1 MAYRARS
8 PQRERIGDGVRS
20 RIVGLA
26 IWASVLAIG
35 LFGVPLGVAVLQ
47 YAVQAERS
55 ELQRIADAVAIVVA
69 GDVYD
74 EEQIDYVGREGA
86 VDLAVYDD
94 DGELLGGRGPVGP
107 GPELTDAL
115 LGRVGTGTRDGRLVV
130 VVPVT
135 HDGDMIG
142 AVEATAAHG
151 VLHGKVAAV
160 WTAMAALAALAVAAT
175 WLVARRQARRL
186 SVPLED
192 LAVGARRLGDG
203 DFSVR
208 VRRGG
213 VPEIDAVGCALN
225 DTAGRLDDLL
235 ARERAFSADASHQLR
250 TPLAGLR
257 LRLEAA
263 LDQPDGDLRPAI
275 GASLVDADR
284 LEATIEELLTL
295 ARERDGR
302 VGPLDLVALLA
313 ELTPEWAGRLAQQ
326 GRHLDLRIAPEAP
339 TTPHAS
345 AAAVRQVLAV
355 LVDNATTHGGGTVAV
370 TIREATDA
378 VAIDV
383 SDEGPG
389 VQVPEGIL
397 FTRRPTT
404 ADTHGIGL
412 ALARRLAEAEHGRL
426 SLTRSSPPVF
436 TLLLPP
442 ACVGTAACGD
452 AGYDGKVLRA
462 SGASSSRYP

>member
-1 MAYRARS
+1 
-8 PQRERIGDGVRS
+8 VRS

-26 IWASVLAIG
+26 IWASALAIG

-47 YAVQAERS
+47 YALQAERS
-55 ELQRIADAVAIVVA
+55 ELQGVADAVAIVVA

-74 EEQIDYVGREGA
+74 DEQIDYVSRQGA
-86 VDLAVYDD
+86 IELAVYDD
-94 DGELLGGRGPVGP
+94 NGTLLGGRGPTGA
-107 GPELTDAL
+107 GPELADAL
-115 LGRVGTGTRDGRLVV
+115 AGRVGTGTRDDRLVV
-130 VVPVT
+130 AVPVT

-142 AVEATAAHG
+142 AVEATAPHA
-151 VLHGKVAAV
+151 VMQRKVAAV
-160 WTAMAALAALAVAAT
+160 WAAMAALAALAIGAT

-186 SVPLED
+186 SRPLED
-192 LAVGARRLGDG
+192 LAVGAGRLGDG

-263 LDQPDGDLRPAI
+263 LEQPDGDLRSAI

-284 LEATIEELLTL
+284 LQATIEELLTL
-295 ARERDGR
+295 ARERNER
-302 VGPLDLVALLA
+302 VEPLDLVALLA
-313 ELTPEWAGRLAQQ
+313 ELSPEWAGRLALH
-326 GRHLDLRIAPEAP
+326 GRDLDLRVAPEASTRP
-339 TTPHAS
+339 CAS

-355 LVDNATTHGGGTVAV
+355 LVDNATTHGGGTVTI
-370 TIREATDA
+370 TIRDAGEA

-389 VQVPEGIL
+389 VQVSEGAL
-397 FTRRPTT
+397 FSRRVET

-412 ALARRLAEAEHGRL
+412 PLARRLAEAEHGRL
-426 SLTRSSPPVF
+426 GLTSSSPPVF

-442 ACVGTAACGD
+442 AGLSTTSRTGDHLPSPEAPVLPEPVAPWSIGYAGPTGRGTGEM
-452 AGYDGKVLRA
+452 
-462 SGASSSRYP
+462 S

>member
-1 MAYRARS
+1 
-8 PQRERIGDGVRS
+8 VRS

-35 LFGVPLGVAVLQ
+35 LFGVPLGVAVLR
-47 YAVQAERS
+47 YALQAERS
-55 ELQRIADAVAIVVA
+55 ELQGVADAVAIVVA

-74 EEQIDYVGREGA
+74 EEQIGYVRRQGA
-86 VDLAVYDD
+86 VDLAVYND
-94 DGELLGGRGPVGP
+94 DGQLLGGREPVGA
-107 GPELTDAL
+107 GPELADAL
-115 LGRVGTGTRDGRLVV
+115 AGRVGTGTRDGRLVV
-130 VVPVT
+130 AVPVT

-142 AVEATAAHG
+142 AVAATAPHG
-151 VLHGKVAAV
+151 ILQRKVAAV
-160 WTAMAALAALAVAAT
+160 WAVMAALAALAVAAT

-186 SVPLED
+186 SLPLED
-192 LAVGARRLGDG
+192 LAVGAGRLGDG

-208 VRRGG
+208 VRGGG

-263 LDQPDGDLRPAI
+263 LEKPDGDLRSAI

-302 VGPLDLVALLA
+302 VEPLDVVELLD
-313 ELTPEWAGRLAQQ
+313 ELSPEWAARLALH
-326 GRHLDLRIAPEAP
+326 GRDLVVRVGPGARPPPRAW
-339 TTPHAS
+339 

-355 LVDNATTHGGGTVAV
+355 LIDNATTHGGGTVAV

-389 VQVPEGIL
+389 VQVPESVL
-397 FTRRPTT
+397 FTRRPVT
-404 ADTHGIGL
+404 ADTHGVGL

-426 SLTRSSPPVF
+426 GLTRSSPPVF
-436 TLLLPP
+436 TLLLPSTF
-442 ACVGTAACGD
+442 AGMVAADD
-452 AGYDGKVLRA
+452 AGYEERGLRV